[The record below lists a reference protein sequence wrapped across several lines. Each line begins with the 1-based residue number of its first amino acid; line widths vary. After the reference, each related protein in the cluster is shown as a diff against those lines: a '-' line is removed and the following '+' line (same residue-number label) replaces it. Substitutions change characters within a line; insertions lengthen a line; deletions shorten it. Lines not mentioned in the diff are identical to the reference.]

1 MLRKKLVLLMALVAL
16 LLLVACQ
23 PNGSEVDVTPEVTL
37 PAAPTAAATDE
48 PTATVEVATA
58 TTEPTAAATVEATA
72 TATTEATTA
81 PDTVEGFID
90 QMKLAIAAGDATA
103 LEAMMADPFTIGYWL
118 SEGVEMSAAEAAQQV
133 IDLAP
138 ADPALRWA
146 TADLDLAPLLMGQPP
161 ATFLGPDKQVAATV
175 LSAGWGEDGAGE
187 AIHFITQQPD
197 GGYRWELMLFSGFG
211 FAAPTD
217 AVSVLINS
225 DEATFYSGPG
235 TSYEPVATVFGGQ
248 SYPVLGVSDDGL
260 WWRLLCYDDANEWIA
275 SCWVSADPAVTTP
288 AMP

>member
-1 MLRKKLVLLMALVAL
+1 MLKNVTFLIIALMAG

-23 PNGSEVDVTPEVTL
+23 GVGSEVDVTVEVTL
-37 PAAPTAAATDE
+37 PPAPPAATAE
-48 PTATVEVATA
+48 ATPTVETATA
-58 TTEPTAAATVEATA
+58 TTEPPTPTVAPTAEATPTTTGTVEA
-72 TATTEATTA
+72 
-81 PDTVEGFID
+81 FID
-90 QMKLAIAAGDATA
+90 QMKLAIAAGDVTA
-103 LEAMMADPFTIGYWL
+103 LEGMMADPFAIGYWL
-118 SEGVEMSAAEAAQQV
+118 SEGIEIGAGEAALQV
-133 IDLAP
+133 IAQLP
-138 ADPALRWA
+138 AEGALRWA
-146 TADLDLAPLLMGQPP
+146 PADLDLAPLLMSQPP

-187 AIHFITQQPD
+187 AVHFITQQPD
-197 GGYRWELMLFSGFG
+197 GAYRWELMLYSGFG
-211 FAAPTD
+211 LGAPTD
-217 AVSVLINS
+217 VVSVLING

-248 SYPVLGVSDDGL
+248 SYPVLGVSDGGE

>member
-1 MLRKKLVLLMALVAL
+1 MLRKKLVLLIALVAL

-23 PNGSEVDVTPEVTL
+23 PNGSEAGVTPEVTL
-37 PAAPTAAATDE
+37 PAAPTAAAT
-48 PTATVEVATA
+48 VEVATA
-58 TTEPTAAATVEATA
+58 TTEPTAEATVEATA
-72 TATTEATTA
+72 AATTEPTTA
-81 PDTVEGFID
+81 PNTVEGFID
-90 QMKLAIAAGDATA
+90 QMKLVIAAGDATA
-103 LEAMMADPFTIGYWL
+103 LEGMMADPFTIGYWL
-118 SEGVEMSAAEAAQQV
+118 SEGVEMSAVEAAQQV

-197 GGYRWELMLFSGFG
+197 GSYQWDLMLFSGFG

-217 AVSVLINS
+217 AVSVLING
-225 DEATFYSGPG
+225 DEATFYSGPA
-235 TSYEPVATVFGGQ
+235 TTYEPVATVFGGQ
-248 SYPVLGVSDDGL
+248 TYPVLGVSDDGQ
-260 WWRLLCYDDANEWIA
+260 WWRLLCYDDANAWIA